1 MAYLFIY
8 LIQISDIIV
17 TICIISSLL
26 SFFAGFFYIMT
37 VCEDSLFNNNTIKLA
52 KTAFF
57 ITITVAIITGFFPS
71 RQTLLLSGVTYYG
84 SKVYKNIVTNEA
96 VSKVNTIINLE
107 LDKQIKNLR
116 EEIK

>member
-17 TICIISSLL
+17 TICIISSFL

-71 RQTLLLSGVTYYG
+71 RQTILLSGVTYYG
-84 SKVYKNIVTNEA
+84 SKGMGFILNK
-96 VSKVNTIINLE
+96 IIHNLMNKCFFQCS
-107 LDKQIKNLR
+107 L
-116 EEIK
+116 